1 MSYEAV
7 IGLEIHVELDTA
19 SKIFCGC
26 PTTFGAAPNTNVCP
40 ICMGMPGT
48 LPVLNEDVVKLA
60 IKAGLALDCDI
71 SMTNKTDRKNYFYP
85 DLPKAYQISQ
95 FDMPICEKGV
105 VKFELDGKEKSVG
118 ITRIHIEEDP
128 GKMIHT
134 DDGVSLV
141 DYNRSG
147 VALIE
152 IVTEPDIRSAE
163 EAVAFL
169 KTLKSILQYSEV
181 SDCRMEQGSLR
192 CDANISI
199 RDYGDDVLNTKVEI
213 KNLNSFKEVGKA
225 LQKEYKR
232 QSDLTRFD
240 EGHKIKQETRK
251 WDAAKGRT
259 MTMRTKE
266 DAHDYRFFPE
276 PDLPPI
282 ILEKAQVEAAHHSLP
297 ELPDAKRVRFHDA
310 YELSSQEIE
319 VLISEKFIA
328 DYFEEVV
335 EYGSSPKKAANW
347 VIVEGLRLL
356 KSVESEEIPVKPS
369 HLAKLIELVEE
380 GTVSVTAAKEVFEAL
395 VKHDEDPL
403 DLIERMG
410 LRQNSSADALTEI
423 LDEVLAAQA
432 KAIED
437 YHSGR
442 PESVGFLMGQIMK
455 ATKGQANPRMAKE
468 LLLKKLASYA
478 PEA

>member
-7 IGLEIHVELDTA
+7 IGLEIHVELDTE

-48 LPVLNEDVVKLA
+48 LPVLNEDVVNLA
-60 IKAGLALDCDI
+60 IKAGIAMDCDI

-95 FDMPICEKGV
+95 YDMPICEKGQIR
-105 VKFELDGKEKSVG
+105 FDLDGQEKTVG

-152 IVTEPDIRSAE
+152 IVSEPDIRSAE

-169 KTLKSILQYSEV
+169 KTLKSILQYSEI

-199 RDYGDDVLNTKVEI
+199 REHGQDVLNTKVEI

-232 QSDLTRFD
+232 QSDLTRFG

-282 ILEKAQVEAAHHSLP
+282 ILEKAQVEAAHHALP
-297 ELPDAKRVRFHDA
+297 ELPDEKRLRFHDV
-310 YELSSQEIE
+310 YELTSQEVE
-319 VLISEKFIA
+319 VLISEKYIA
-328 DYFEEVV
+328 DYFEKVV
-335 EYGSSPKKAANW
+335 EYGASPKKASNW
-347 VIVEGLRLL
+347 VVVEGLRLVKAL
-356 KSVESEEIPVKPS
+356 GTEEIPVKPG
-369 HLAKLIELVEE
+369 HLAKLIELVDE

-410 LRQNSSADALTEI
+410 LRQNNSADALDGI
-423 LDEVLAAQA
+423 LTQILKDQP
-432 KAIED
+432 KAVED
-437 YHSGR
+437 YQSGR
-442 PESVGFLMGQIMK
+442 PESIGFLMGQVMK

-468 LLLKKLASYA
+468 MLIEKLAQ
-478 PEA
+478 EE

>member
-48 LPVLNEDVVKLA
+48 LPVLNEEVVKLA
-60 IKAGLALDCDI
+60 IKAGVAIDCDI

-95 FDMPICEKGV
+95 FDMPICEKGF
-105 VKFELDGKEKSVG
+105 VKFDVNGVEKTVG

-163 EAVAFL
+163 EALAFL
-169 KTLKSILQYSEV
+169 KTMKSILQYSEV

-199 RDYGDDVLNTKVEI
+199 RDFGQDILNTKVEI

-232 QSDLTRFD
+232 QSDLHRFD
-240 EGHKIKQETRK
+240 EAHKIKQETRK

-282 ILEKAQVEAAHHSLP
+282 ILEKAQIEAAHHTLP

-310 YELSSQEIE
+310 YELSSQEVE
-319 VLISEKFIA
+319 VLIAEKVTA
-328 DYFEEVV
+328 DYFEQVV
-335 EYGSSPKKAANW
+335 EYGAAPKKAANW

-356 KSVESEEIPVKPS
+356 KSVEGEEIPVKPG

-403 DLIERMG
+403 DLIEKMG
-410 LRQNSSADALTEI
+410 LRQNNSADALGETVDEI
-423 LDEVLAAQA
+423 LEAQS
-432 KAIED
+432 KAVED

-468 LLLKKLASYA
+468 LLLQRLGACA
-478 PEA
+478 PDA

>member
-26 PTTFGAAPNTNVCP
+26 PTTFGADPNTNVCP

-48 LPVLNEDVVKLA
+48 LPVLNEEVVKLA
-60 IKAGLALDCDI
+60 IKAGVAIDCDI
-71 SMTNKTDRKNYFYP
+71 RLTNKTDRKNYFYP

-95 FDMPICEKGV
+95 FDMPICENGH
-105 VKFELDGKEKSVG
+105 VKFDVAGVEKTVG

-163 EAVAFL
+163 EALAFL
-169 KTLKSILQYSEV
+169 KTVKSILQYSGI

-199 RDYGDDVLNTKVEI
+199 RDFGQDILNTKVEI

-232 QSDLTRFD
+232 QSDLHRFD
-240 EGHKIKQETRK
+240 EAHKIKQETRR

-259 MTMRTKE
+259 LTMRTKE

-282 ILEKAQVEAAHHSLP
+282 ILEKAQVEAAIHTLP

-310 YELSSQEIE
+310 YELSSQEVE
-319 VLISEKFIA
+319 VLIAEKFIA
-328 DYFEEVV
+328 DYFEQVV
-335 EYGSSPKKAANW
+335 EYGAAPKKAANW

-356 KSVESEEIPVKPS
+356 KSVEQEEIPVKPS

-380 GTVSVTAAKEVFEAL
+380 DTVSVTAAKEVFEAL
-395 VKHDEDPL
+395 VKHDEDPI
-403 DLIERMG
+403 DLIEKMG
-410 LRQNSSADALTEI
+410 LRQNSSADALGEI
-423 LDEVLAAQA
+423 VDSVLSAHPKALD
-432 KAIED
+432 D

-442 PESVGFLMGQIMK
+442 PESVGFLMGQVMK

-468 LLLKKLASYA
+468 LLLQRLGACA

>member
-7 IGLEIHVELDTA
+7 IGLEIHVELDTE

-48 LPVLNEDVVKLA
+48 LPVLNEDVVNLA
-60 IKAGLALDCDI
+60 IKAGIAMDCDI

-95 FDMPICEKGV
+95 YDMPICEKGQIT
-105 VKFELDGKEKSVG
+105 FDLDGQEKTVG

-152 IVTEPDIRSAE
+152 IVSEPDIRSAE

-169 KTLKSILQYSEV
+169 KTLKSILQYSEI

-199 RDYGDDVLNTKVEI
+199 REHGQDILNTKVEI

-232 QSDLTRFD
+232 QSDLTRFG

-282 ILEKAQVEAAHHSLP
+282 ILEKAQVEAAHHALP
-297 ELPDAKRVRFHDA
+297 ELPDEKRLRFHDV
-310 YELSSQEIE
+310 YELTSQEVE
-319 VLISEKFIA
+319 VLISEKYIA
-328 DYFEEVV
+328 DYFEKVV
-335 EYGSSPKKAANW
+335 EYGASPKKASNW
-347 VIVEGLRLL
+347 VVVEGLRLVKAL
-356 KSVESEEIPVKPS
+356 GTEEIPVKPG
-369 HLAKLIELVEE
+369 HLAKLIELVDE

-410 LRQNSSADALTEI
+410 LRQNNSADALDGI
-423 LDEVLAAQA
+423 LTQILKDQP
-432 KAIED
+432 KAVED
-437 YHSGR
+437 YKSGR
-442 PESVGFLMGQIMK
+442 PESIGFLMGQVMK

-468 LLLKKLASYA
+468 MLIEKLAQ
-478 PEA
+478 EE

>member
-26 PTTFGAAPNTNVCP
+26 PTTFGAEPNTNVCP

-48 LPVLNEDVVKLA
+48 LPVLNEEVVKLA
-60 IKAGLALDCDI
+60 VKAGLAMDCDI
-71 SMTNKTDRKNYFYP
+71 MMTNKTDRKNYFYP

-95 FDMPICEKGV
+95 FDMPICEKGTI
-105 VKFELDGKEKSVG
+105 KFDLDGVEKTVG

-147 VALIE
+147 VPLIE
-152 IVTEPDIRSAE
+152 IVSEPDIRSAE

-169 KTLKSILQYSEV
+169 KTLKSILQYSEI
-181 SDCRMEQGSLR
+181 SDCKMEQGSLR

-199 RDYGDDVLNTKVEI
+199 REHGQDILNTKVEI

-232 QSDLTRFD
+232 QSDLTRFG
-240 EGHKIKQETRK
+240 EGDKIKQETRK

-282 ILEKAQVEAAHHSLP
+282 LLDKAQVEATHHALP
-297 ELPDAKRVRFHDA
+297 ELPDQKRVRFHDA
-310 YELSSQEIE
+310 YELTSQEVE

-328 DYFEEVV
+328 DYYEDVV
-335 EYGSSPKKAANW
+335 EYGANPKKAANW

-356 KSVESEEIPVKPS
+356 KTVEKEEIPVKPC

-395 VKHDEDPL
+395 AKHDEDPL

-410 LRQNSSADALTEI
+410 LKQNNSADALGSIIDEI
-423 LDEVLAAQA
+423 LAAQV
-432 KAIED
+432 KAVED
-437 YHSGR
+437 YHAGR
-442 PESVGFLMGQIMK
+442 AESMGFLMGQVMK
-455 ATKGQANPRMAKE
+455 ATKGQANPGIAKE
-468 LLLKKLASYA
+468 LLLEGLKACA
-478 PEA
+478 PDA

>member
-1 MSYEAV
+1 MGYEAV

-60 IKAGLALDCDI
+60 VKAGLAMDCDI

-95 FDMPICEKGV
+95 FDMPICGKGEI
-105 VKFELDGKEKSVG
+105 KFDLEGKEKTVG

-152 IVTEPDIRSAE
+152 IVTEPDIRSSE

-169 KTLKSILQYSEV
+169 KTLKSILQYAEI
-181 SDCRMEQGSLR
+181 SDCKMEQGSLR

-199 RDYGDDVLNTKVEI
+199 RDHGEEILNTKVEI

-225 LQKEYKR
+225 LEKEYKR
-232 QSDLTRFD
+232 QSDLTRFG

-282 ILEKAQVEAAHHSLP
+282 HLETAQVKAAQHALP
-297 ELPDAKRVRFHDA
+297 ELPDAKRDRFHDA
-310 YELSSQEIE
+310 YELTSQEVE

-335 EYGSSPKKAANW
+335 GYGASPKKVANW

-356 KSVESEEIPVKPS
+356 KSSEVEEIPVKPS

-395 VKHDEDPL
+395 VEHDEDPL
-403 DLIERMG
+403 DLIDRMG
-410 LRQNSSADALTEI
+410 LKQNNSADALGSIVEA
-423 LDEVLAAQA
+423 VLAEQA
-432 KAIED
+432 KAVED
-437 YHSGR
+437 YHAGR
-442 PESVGFLMGQIMK
+442 LESVGFLMGQVMK

-468 LLLKKLASYA
+468 LVVEKLKACC
-478 PEA
+478 PD